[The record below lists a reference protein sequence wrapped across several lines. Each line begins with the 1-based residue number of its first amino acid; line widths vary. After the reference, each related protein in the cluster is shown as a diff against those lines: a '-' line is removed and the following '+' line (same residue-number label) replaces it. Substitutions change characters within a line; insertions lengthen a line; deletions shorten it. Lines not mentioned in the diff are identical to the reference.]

1 LCLAVTVAGLWDGAG
16 RKRVSG
22 IRATRPALLKRRPEN
37 RPRRDHGGVGR
48 GGCTVD
54 RAAERTPVACKRR
67 RQLSTMV
74 PLPGRVVASRVWGQR
89 IRTAL
94 ELRALEQAKRRDLD
108 VLAGRLWRAMAIG
121 QARQDWPGLV
131 QRVVAVDA
139 GRLHARLRGIV
150 GRIGVALD
158 LRHPTGDQRSRHALR
173 ARGHQAASGDMHE
186 SRIPLLPSAD
196 RLVRP
201 SRRSGRE
208 MCRGDVPRG
217 PPPSGELRERR
228 PRLSP
233 TAVVRHLPPAHRVR
247 CPLPARDAMH
257 PWGLLQEEGEGG
269 GLSGGQRLGEAGD
282 HTLRRLP
289 ACLAHALV
297 QHAGAR
303 RPEAVCW
310 QSMPACT
317 EHRDGVTAEHRRWPR
332 LRRPVLSCL
341 GPTGPV
347 MGEREDHA
355 WLWYAGPLGRCR
367 VRPWDMRT
375 GAFREIP
382 RGLGPRVW
390 AEDTNHRAGVNVAT
404 RSEAIEARRDGV
416 EGRQRR

>member
-1 LCLAVTVAGLWDGAG
+1 
-16 RKRVSG
+16 
-22 IRATRPALLKRRPEN
+22 
-37 RPRRDHGGVGR
+37 
-48 GGCTVD
+48 
-54 RAAERTPVACKRR
+54 
-67 RQLSTMV
+67 
-74 PLPGRVVASRVWGQR
+74 
-89 IRTAL
+89 
-94 ELRALEQAKRRDLD
+94 
-108 VLAGRLWRAMAIG
+108 
-121 QARQDWPGLV
+121 
-131 QRVVAVDA
+131 
-139 GRLHARLRGIV
+139 
-150 GRIGVALD
+150 
-158 LRHPTGDQRSRHALR
+158 
-173 ARGHQAASGDMHE
+173 
-186 SRIPLLPSAD
+186 
-196 RLVRP
+196 
-201 SRRSGRE
+201 
-208 MCRGDVPRG
+208 
-217 PPPSGELRERR
+217 
-228 PRLSP
+228 
-233 TAVVRHLPPAHRVR
+233 
-247 CPLPARDAMH
+247 MH

-289 ACLAHALV
+289 ACLAHGLV

-416 EGRQRR
+416 EGRQRRSCYGGEGTIRESRFGREARSPIAGCYGRITQAWQTFLPRGARRQLHVATRRAQPRSARLSMSTLEDRRLDVSLGMGA